1 MIPETVRLTLNLK
14 LYFIVGGW
22 MTAEKTNPFLKQE
35 PYYYAVSI
43 SASNHL
49 FFLRILSTF

>member
-49 FFLRILSTF
+49 FSLQILSTF